1 MCTFSD
7 TSAGRITWAAAHL
20 GRIRPVMGAGGYT
33 GGGEAGVSAKNSDKI
48 KKTNCN
54 KTLDNKM
61 LDDIISVEVIS

>member
-1 MCTFSD
+1 
-7 TSAGRITWAAAHL
+7 
-20 GRIRPVMGAGGYT
+20 MGAGGYT